1 MTAAWETVAAL
12 ATIALVCILTAQ
24 WLAHRRGRPALRWM
38 VAAAFLGPLP
48 LIPLALSHKRIFRT

>member
-1 MTAAWETVAAL
+1 MTGAW
-12 ATIALVCILTAQ
+12 TIASAFAAITLVSILTAQ

-38 VAAAFLGPLP
+38 LAAAFLGPLP